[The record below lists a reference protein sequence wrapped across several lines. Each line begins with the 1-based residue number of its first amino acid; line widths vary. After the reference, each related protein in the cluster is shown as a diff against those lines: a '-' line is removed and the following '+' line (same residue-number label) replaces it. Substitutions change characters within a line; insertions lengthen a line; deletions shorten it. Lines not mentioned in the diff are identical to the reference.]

1 MSSFGFDGCCSSR
14 YTQQWRIESM
24 RQLPGIYHRII
35 EYAIIVMESKPV
47 QRAPS
52 QYHVVHRTAKYYVG
66 VIHTKPAY
74 RQSIIRTS

>member
-1 MSSFGFDGCCSSR
+1 
-14 YTQQWRIESM
+14 M

-52 QYHVVHRTAKYYVG
+52 QYHVVHRAAKYYVG
-66 VIHTKPAY
+66 VIHGEQKRLTDD
-74 RQSIIRTS
+74 QSSEKSSLVE